1 MTNDTYDARAAGR
14 FNSAVSTESP
24 QRRISGIIPSHRPLS
39 AFIHWSPPVIENY
52 LECKLAQITNNDM
65 FIFGRYHNLQEEVF
79 KDFESDIAVKIWTL
93 GDLTQETAESND
105 TVKQST
111 GSEILTRQLQLK
123 KSNL

>member
-1 MTNDTYDARAAGR
+1 MTNDTYDARAAGPL
-14 FNSAVSTESP
+14 NSAVSTESP

-39 AFIHWSPPVIENY
+39 AFIHWSPPIIQNY
-52 LECKLAQITNNDM
+52 LECKLAQITNEDM
-65 FIFGRYHNLQEEVF
+65 FIFGKDHNLQQEVF
-79 KDFESDIAVKIWTL
+79 KDFESDLAVQIWTL

-111 GSEILTRQLQLK
+111 GSEMLTLQLQVK